1 MDEIDA
7 ALDFRNVSIVANY
20 IKDRT
25 KNAQF
30 IIISL
35 RSVPAPVLLSLVV
48 TCIPAPRND
57 MFELSH
63 RLIGIYKT
71 SNATRS
77 TQQLISMFGPTLTLF
92 TGVSIDNHVLSP
104 VANPA

>member
-1 MDEIDA
+1 
-7 ALDFRNVSIVANY
+7 
-20 IKDRT
+20 
-25 KNAQF
+25 
-30 IIISL
+30 
-35 RSVPAPVLLSLVV
+35 
-48 TCIPAPRND
+48 

-77 TQQLISMFGPTLTLF
+77 TQQIVSILGCLLTMI

-104 VANPA
+104 VAIQA